1 MSRQGRFGSVGSVGG
16 ECARTTNAAAHVDP
30 GIRMLW
36 AAMLDRAVH
45 DLSICNGRPDCPRQS
60 ALWWLRSESAE
71 AIAHWL
77 EVDVVRYRK
86 LPDCRHENMR
96 PEMRRKPLVAKAGR
110 L

>member
-1 MSRQGRFGSVGSVGG
+1 MSRQGRFGSVGG
-16 ECARTTNAAAHVDP
+16 ECGRIANAAAHVDP

-60 ALWWLRSESAE
+60 ALWWLRSDPAE
-71 AIAHWL
+71 AIARWL
-77 EVDVVRYRK
+77 EVDVARFRR
-86 LPDCRHENMR
+86 LPDCRHENMP
-96 PEMRRKPLVAKAGR
+96 PEMRRKPLLAKAGR